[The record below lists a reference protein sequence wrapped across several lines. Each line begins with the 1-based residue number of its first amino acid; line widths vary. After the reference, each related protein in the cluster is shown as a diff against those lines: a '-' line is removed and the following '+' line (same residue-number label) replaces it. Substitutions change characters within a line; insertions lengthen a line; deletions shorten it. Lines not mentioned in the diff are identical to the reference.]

1 MSIKVM
7 TAVWEHSQHKGA
19 SLLLLLAIA
28 DHAHDDGG
36 GAFPAVGKLA
46 QKIRMSARQVQRILH
61 LLEASG
67 ELSVA
72 WGQGPNGTN
81 RYTVRLDRL
90 PPRQDVTPDRMS
102 PPTNRAAG
110 GDTSSGRGDVA
121 VSPEPSPNR
130 HESSGDVPR
139 SRAGESPAERLARL
153 RRAVRPTGVGRR

>member
-67 ELSVA
+67 SCRSRGA
-72 WGQGPNGTN
+72 RDRTGPTATPSGSTGSPP
-81 RYTVRLDRL
+81 TGCH
-90 PPRQDVTPDRMS
+90 PRQDVTPDKSR
-102 PPTNRAAG
+102 R
-110 GDTSSGRGDVA
+110 RG
-121 VSPEPSPNR
+121 
-130 HESSGDVPR
+130 
-139 SRAGESPAERLARL
+139 
-153 RRAVRPTGVGRR
+153 